1 MEESIMNF
9 KMDHIVIN
17 TVDIDKSLHF
27 YTKILDLPAERLK
40 EFENNQVPFPS
51 VRLTKDTIID
61 IFPKKLWEKTNPDR
75 VCRPNLN
82 HFCLSTSKK
91 DWDFLQT
98 RLKEEGI
105 PIDDGPANRWGA
117 HGTGVS
123 IYFRDPD
130 ENIIEVRYYNSSE
143 ADQPCLLD
151 S

>member
-1 MEESIMNF
+1 MNF

-17 TVDIDKSLHF
+17 SVDINSSLHF
-27 YTKILDLPAERLK
+27 YTKILGLPGERIE
-40 EFENNQVPFPS
+40 EFENNLVPFPS

-61 IFPKKLWEKTNPDR
+61 LFPKKLWEKTNPKS

-91 DWDFLQT
+91 YWELLQE
-98 RLKEEGI
+98 RLKENKI
-105 PIDDGPANRWGA
+105 SIDDGPVNRWGA

-130 ENIIEVRYYNSSE
+130 DNVIEARYYKKSE
-143 ADQPCLLD
+143 TEQPCMLN

>member
-1 MEESIMNF
+1 MNF

-17 TVDIDKSLHF
+17 AVDINNSLHF
-27 YTKILDLPAERLK
+27 YTKILGLPSERIE
-40 EFENNQVPFPS
+40 EFENNLVPFPS

-61 IFPKKLWEKTNPDR
+61 LFPKKLWEKTSPES

-91 DWDFLQT
+91 NWELLQG
-98 RLKEEGI
+98 RLKENKI
-105 PIDDGPANRWGA
+105 SIDDGPVNRWGA

-130 ENIIEVRYYNSSE
+130 ENVIEVRYYKKSE
-143 ADQPCLLD
+143 TEQPCMLN

>member
-1 MEESIMNF
+1 MNF

-17 TVDIDKSLHF
+17 AVDINNSLHF
-27 YTKILDLPAERLK
+27 YTKILGLPGERIE
-40 EFENNQVPFPS
+40 EFENNLVPFPS

-61 IFPKKLWEKTNPDR
+61 LFPKKLWEKTNPES

-91 DWDFLQT
+91 NWELLQG
-98 RLKEEGI
+98 RLKENKI
-105 PIDDGPANRWGA
+105 SIDDGPVNRWGA

-130 ENIIEVRYYNSSE
+130 ENVIEVRYYKKSE
-143 ADQPCLLD
+143 TEQPCMLN